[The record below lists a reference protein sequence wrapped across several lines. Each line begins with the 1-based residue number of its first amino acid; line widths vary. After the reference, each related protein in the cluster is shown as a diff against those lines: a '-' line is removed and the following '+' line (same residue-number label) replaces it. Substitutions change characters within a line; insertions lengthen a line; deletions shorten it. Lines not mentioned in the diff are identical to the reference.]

1 MATSILTLYFGLLS
15 QAHNDINL
23 ILMINGWQGV
33 VPSTS
38 VSSGSVMSVPQ
49 CCEMLDMLPCYD
61 KAQLSLAYSG
71 IIDWSLAELRR
82 LVTSAE
88 SSMRGKI
95 PRGARMKESLNHRD
109 QHGVASLSCSR

>member
-1 MATSILTLYFGLLS
+1 
-15 QAHNDINL
+15 
-23 ILMINGWQGV
+23 MINGWQGV